1 MWNYKDRINKA
12 FGEST
17 DIDVPKVGGRL
28 GEDPHF
34 VTVGEL
40 KEFINWVCTGHEDS
54 DFVAFDNLTNVSLP
68 LTFHMASRDVTITPS
83 PSFDIPE
90 HGMVLSFEGRRTEG
104 LSFGEA
110 IQAVKAGKKIA
121 RNGWNGKNQYV
132 ELATR
137 ISYVNAKG
145 EIINVEHDAIG
156 NQCLAFVGTSG
167 VQMGWLASQADMLA
181 DDWRIVDPYDES
193 QYAIMN
199 GDQ

>member
-1 MWNYKDRINKA
+1 MLFR
-12 FGEST
+12 S
-17 DIDVPKVGGRL
+17 
-28 GEDPHF
+28 
-34 VTVGEL
+34 
-40 KEFINWVCTGHEDS
+40 
-54 DFVAFDNLTNVSLP
+54 
-68 LTFHMASRDVTITPS
+68 
-83 PSFDIPE
+83 
-90 HGMVLSFEGRRTEG
+90 SFEGRRTEG

-110 IQAVKAGKKIA
+110 IQAVKDGKKIA

-156 NQCLAFVGTSG
+156 NQCLAFVGTYG

-181 DDWRIVDPYDES
+181 DDWRIVDPYDEP

-199 GDQ
+199 GDR